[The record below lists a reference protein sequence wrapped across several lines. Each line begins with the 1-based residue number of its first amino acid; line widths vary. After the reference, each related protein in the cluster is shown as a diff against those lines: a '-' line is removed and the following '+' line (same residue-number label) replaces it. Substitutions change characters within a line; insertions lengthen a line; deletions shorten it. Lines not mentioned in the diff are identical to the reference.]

1 MINILT
7 VSINTTVHTLIQLV
21 HYIPS
26 QMIDGYYVRHKT
38 CLYLCVQSSC
48 VVVVV
53 GVAQP
58 GQLCPQPGVL
68 RLQLLHPLLAPPQ
81 RQVLPGHGVP
91 RLHQLQDR
99 LLHSLQPA
107 TVIPEH
113 HHRSHL
119 EILELYYCCELAW
132 CLRGWFAACPC
143 IWQVWW
149 WLWSGIEDQKWNFC
163 FHHWK
168 G

>member
-1 MINILT
+1 MSDIRQNL
-7 VSINTTVHTLIQLV
+7 
-21 HYIPS
+21 
-26 QMIDGYYVRHKT
+26 T
-38 CLYLCVQSSC
+38 CLYLCVQPSC

-81 RQVLPGHGVP
+81 RQVLPRHGVP

-113 HHRSHL
+113 NNRSHL
-119 EILELYYCCELAW
+119 GIFVCEADLEILMNVVFQL
-132 CLRGWFAACPC
+132 
-143 IWQVWW
+143 V
-149 WLWSGIEDQKWNFC
+149 S
-163 FHHWK
+163 
-168 G
+168 